1 MPGVND
7 DCYVHYY
14 INNKTLQSLRRI
26 FAYTCSGVE
35 TMVDCFQLTQGGS
48 VIKRHCQSTIVGGAC
63 AELRHSAKNLWT
75 AWYVKGVII

>member
-1 MPGVND
+1 MMTAMFIITSTTKHFNRLGG
-7 DCYVHYY
+7 
-14 INNKTLQSLRRI
+14 I

-48 VIKRHCQSTIVGGAC
+48 VIKRQCQSTIVGGAC
-63 AELRHSAKNLWT
+63 AELRHSANNLWT